1 MSAFSRNLCSTAS
14 RTLRQRA
21 SIGCKAARPIA
32 LAATRTS
39 PLLQRAAVAAPFS
52 TSSTFRSMAPTT
64 PSNREFDPEI
74 KDIASYVHNVPITSD
89 LAV

>member
-1 MSAFSRNLCSTAS
+1 
-14 RTLRQRA
+14 
-21 SIGCKAARPIA
+21 
-32 LAATRTS
+32 
-39 PLLQRAAVAAPFS
+39 
-52 TSSTFRSMAPTT
+52 MAPTT